1 MASSKTKKKTVSIV
15 FEKIEG
21 SVVILCKNGVYQQT
35 EAWIRKDEVFCK
47 YGAGYASLRK
57 HNTSVNGL
65 QLVDYDLGDLYS
77 YAYTELGRMVTSEHP
92 KASEPTE
99 SSYTRGGA

>member
-1 MASSKTKKKTVSIV
+1 VSIV

-35 EAWIRKDEVFCK
+35 EAWIRKDEIFCRH
-47 YGAGYASLRK
+47 GSGFVGMRRN
-57 HNTSVNGL
+57 NTSVSGL

-77 YAYTELGRMVTSEHP
+77 YAYTELGRMVTSDHP

-99 SSYTRGGA
+99 SAYTRVGA